1 MDIFLKLKNLDRRWV
16 YLCVALSVIL
26 PMIFKYELEMKPSTA
41 VKGIYDKIESLPEGS
56 RVFLSFDFDPAAE
69 PELGP
74 GAIAIFVH
82 MFRRNIKPVIG
93 CNWPLGS
100 QLAEDCL
107 KKAKIIHEQNYNNA
121 TLRKEGKISKSS
133 KFKLEPGI
141 DYVNLGYKPGGI
153 IHVKNL
159 CNDFMGTYPQDMT
172 GKSTLNMDIFTKNI
186 KGKKFSIEDIDLI
199 ISYTAGTNGIEAFI
213 QVEADHKRP
222 MAAGCTSVNIPR
234 FTTYLQTGQLVGMI
248 GGLPGSAEYETLVGD
263 YGSDKDGKPIIA
275 EGRAGMFPQAV
286 AHLAIM
292 LFIILGNL
300 AYIAE
305 NRKLGKKKKA

>member
-26 PMIFKYELEMKPSTA
+26 PMIFKFELPIYPGAA
-41 VKGIYDKIESLPEGS
+41 VKGIYNKIESLEPGS

-74 GAIAIFVH
+74 GAIAIFVQ
-82 MFRRNIKPVIG
+82 MFRRNIKPIIG
-93 CNWPLGS
+93 CNWPVGS
-100 QLAEDCL
+100 EIAEKCL
-107 KKAKIIHEQNYNNA
+107 NQAKEIHKATYEEYKKA
-121 TLRKEGKISKSS
+121 GKLVPNCV
-133 KFKLEPGI
+133 LEPENGK

-159 CNDFMGTYPQDMT
+159 CTDFMGPYPQDRDGTPTDSM
-172 GKSTLNMDIFTKNI
+172 SIFKTAH
-186 KGKKFSIEDIDLI
+186 GRKFSMNDISLI

-213 QVEADHKRP
+213 SNEIFHKRP

-248 GGLPGSAEYETLVGD
+248 GGLPGAAEYESLVGHK
-263 YGSDKDGKPIIA
+263 G
-275 EGRAGMFPQAV
+275 EGRAGMSPQSI
-286 AHLAIM
+286 AHLVIM
-292 LFIILGNL
+292 IFIILGNL
-300 AYIAE
+300 AFIAE
-305 NRKLGKKKKA
+305 NRKTQKKKAK

>member
-26 PMIFKYELEMKPSTA
+26 PMIFKFELPIYPGAA
-41 VKGIYDKIESLPEGS
+41 VKGIYNKIESLEPGS

-74 GAIAIFVH
+74 GAIAIFVQ

-93 CNWPLGS
+93 CNWPVGS
-100 QLAEDCL
+100 EIAEQCLA
-107 KKAKIIHEQNYNNA
+107 KAKEIHFTTYDEFQAKGKLVPNCV
-121 TLRKEGKISKSS
+121 KEPIS
-133 KFKLEPGI
+133 GR

-159 CNDFMGTYPQDMT
+159 CTDFMGPYPQDREGT
-172 GKSTLNMDIFTKNI
+172 PTNNMSIFKTAS
-186 KGKKFSIEDIDLI
+186 GRKFSMNDIELI

-213 QVEADHKRP
+213 SNEIFHKRP

-248 GGLPGSAEYETLVGD
+248 GGLPGAAEYESLVD
-263 YGSDKDGKPIIA
+263 YKG
-275 EGRAGMFPQAV
+275 EGRAGMSPQSI
-286 AHLAIM
+286 AHLVIM
-292 LFIILGNL
+292 IFIILGNL

-305 NRKLGKKKKA
+305 NRKTKKKKD

>member
-26 PMIFKYELEMKPSTA
+26 PMIFKFELPIYPGAA
-41 VKGIYDKIESLPEGS
+41 VKGIYNKIESLEPGS

-74 GAIAIFVH
+74 GAIAIFVQ

-93 CNWPLGS
+93 CNWPVGS
-100 QLAEDCL
+100 EIAEQCLA
-107 KKAKIIHEQNYNNA
+107 KAKEIHAATYEEYLANNK
-121 TLRKEGKISKSS
+121 LVPNCVKEPIS
-133 KFKLEPGI
+133 GR

-159 CNDFMGTYPQDMT
+159 CTDFMGPYPQDREGT
-172 GKSTLNMDIFTKNI
+172 PTENMSIFKTES
-186 KGKKFSIEDIDLI
+186 GRKFSMSDIELI

-213 QVEADHKRP
+213 SNEIFHKRP

-248 GGLPGSAEYETLVGD
+248 GGLPGAAEYESLVGHK
-263 YGSDKDGKPIIA
+263 G
-275 EGRAGMFPQAV
+275 EGRAGMSPQSI
-286 AHLAIM
+286 AHLVIM
-292 LFIILGNL
+292 IFIVLGNL
-300 AYIAE
+300 AFIAE
-305 NRKLGKKKKA
+305 NRKTKKKKA

>member
-26 PMIFKYELEMKPSTA
+26 PMIFKFELPIFPGKS
-41 VKGIYDKIESLPEGS
+41 VQGIYDKIESLEPGS

-74 GAIAIFVH
+74 GCIAIFLH

-93 CNWPLGS
+93 SNWPVGS
-100 QLAEDCL
+100 EIAEQCINTAKEIHKKTYDEYEKAGKLVKDCV
-107 KKAKIIHEQNYNNA
+107 
-121 TLRKEGKISKSS
+121 RDPKS
-133 KFKLEPGI
+133 GT

-159 CNDFMGTYPQDMT
+159 CTDFMGPYPQDREGTPTDNMPIFKSKT
-172 GKSTLNMDIFTKNI
+172 GS
-186 KGKKFSIEDIDLI
+186 KFSMNDIDLI

-213 QVEADHKRP
+213 SNEIFHKRP

-248 GGLPGSAEYETLVGD
+248 GGLPGAAEYEKLVDLKG
-263 YGSDKDGKPIIA
+263 
-275 EGRAGMFPQAV
+275 EGRAGMAPQSI
-286 AHLAIM
+286 AHLIIM
-292 LFIILGNL
+292 IFIILGNL

-305 NRKLGKKKKA
+305 NRKMGKKKA

>member
-26 PMIFKYELEMKPSTA
+26 PMIFKFELPIYPGAA
-41 VKGIYDKIESLPEGS
+41 VKGIYNKIESLEPGS

-74 GAIAIFVH
+74 GAIAIFVQ
-82 MFRRNIKPVIG
+82 MFRRNIKPIIG
-93 CNWPLGS
+93 CNWPVGS
-100 QLAEDCL
+100 EIAEQCLA
-107 KKAKIIHEQNYNNA
+107 KAKEIHKA
-121 TLRKEGKISKSS
+121 TYDEYGKKGKLVPNCVKEPIS
-133 KFKLEPGI
+133 GR

-159 CNDFMGTYPQDMT
+159 CTDFMGPYPQDREGT
-172 GKSTLNMDIFTKNI
+172 PTNNMIIFQTAS
-186 KGKKFSIEDIDLI
+186 GRKFSMNDIELI

-213 QVEADHKRP
+213 SNEIFHKRP

-248 GGLPGSAEYETLVGD
+248 GGLPGAAEYESLVDYKGD
-263 YGSDKDGKPIIA
+263 
-275 EGRAGMFPQAV
+275 GRAGMSPQSI
-286 AHLAIM
+286 AHLVIM
-292 LFIILGNL
+292 IFIILGNL
-300 AYIAE
+300 AFIAE
-305 NRKLGKKKKA
+305 NRKTKKKKD

>member
-26 PMIFKYELEMKPSTA
+26 PMIFKFELPIYPGAA
-41 VKGIYDKIESLPEGS
+41 VKGIYNKIESLEPGS

-74 GAIAIFVH
+74 GAIAIFVQ
-82 MFRRNIKPVIG
+82 MFRRNIKPIIG
-93 CNWPLGS
+93 CNWPVGS
-100 QLAEDCL
+100 EIAEKCL
-107 KKAKIIHEQNYNNA
+107 NEAKKIHEA
-121 TLRKEGKISKSS
+121 TYEEYKSAGKLVPNCVL
-133 KFKLEPGI
+133 KLENGK

-159 CNDFMGTYPQDMT
+159 CTDFMGPYPQDREGT
-172 GKSTLNMDIFTKNI
+172 PTENMSIFKTESGRRFSMNDI
-186 KGKKFSIEDIDLI
+186 SLI

-213 QVEADHKRP
+213 SNEIFHKRP

-248 GGLPGSAEYETLVGD
+248 GGLPGAAEYESLVEYKG
-263 YGSDKDGKPIIA
+263 
-275 EGRAGMFPQAV
+275 EGRAGMSPQSI
-286 AHLAIM
+286 AHLVIM
-292 LFIILGNL
+292 IFIILGNL
-300 AYIAE
+300 AFIAE
-305 NRKLGKKKKA
+305 NRKTKKKKA

>member
-26 PMIFKYELEMKPSTA
+26 PMIFKFELPIYPGAA
-41 VKGIYDKIESLPEGS
+41 VKGIYNKIESLEPGS

-74 GAIAIFVH
+74 GAIAIFVQ

-93 CNWPLGS
+93 CNWPVGS
-100 QLAEDCL
+100 EIAEQCL
-107 KKAKIIHEQNYNNA
+107 TKAKEIHLA
-121 TLRKEGKISKSS
+121 TYDEYLAKGKLVKDCVKEPIS
-133 KFKLEPGI
+133 GR

-159 CNDFMGTYPQDMT
+159 CTDFMGPYPQDREGT
-172 GKSTLNMDIFTKNI
+172 PTNNMSIFKTAS
-186 KGKKFSIEDIDLI
+186 GRKFSMSDIELI

-213 QVEADHKRP
+213 SNEIFHKRP

-234 FTTYLQTGQLVGMI
+234 FTTYLQTGQLVGMV
-248 GGLPGSAEYETLVGD
+248 GGLPGAAEYESLVD
-263 YGSDKDGKPIIA
+263 YKG
-275 EGRAGMFPQAV
+275 EGRAGMSPQSI
-286 AHLAIM
+286 AHLVIM
-292 LFIILGNL
+292 IFIVLGNL
-300 AYIAE
+300 AFIAE
-305 NRKLGKKKKA
+305 NRKTKKKKA

>member
-26 PMIFKYELEMKPSTA
+26 PMIFKFELPIYPGAA
-41 VKGIYDKIESLPEGS
+41 VKGIYNKIESLEPGS

-74 GAIAIFVH
+74 GAIAIFVQ
-82 MFRRNIKPVIG
+82 MFRRNIKPIIG
-93 CNWPLGS
+93 CNWPVGS
-100 QLAEDCL
+100 EIAEKCL
-107 KKAKIIHEQNYNNA
+107 NEAKKIHEA
-121 TLRKEGKISKSS
+121 TYEEYKRAGKLVPNCVL
-133 KFKLEPGI
+133 KLENGK

-159 CNDFMGTYPQDMT
+159 CTDFMGPYPQDREGT
-172 GKSTLNMDIFTKNI
+172 PTENMSIFKTESGRRFSMNDI
-186 KGKKFSIEDIDLI
+186 SLI

-213 QVEADHKRP
+213 SNEIFHKRP

-248 GGLPGSAEYETLVGD
+248 GGLPGAAEYESLVEYKG
-263 YGSDKDGKPIIA
+263 
-275 EGRAGMFPQAV
+275 EGRAGMSPQSI
-286 AHLAIM
+286 AHLVIM
-292 LFIILGNL
+292 IFIILGNL
-300 AYIAE
+300 AFIAE
-305 NRKLGKKKKA
+305 NRKTKKKKA